1 MLEILD
7 FFKKHGFNNHIIFQ
21 AKLNSYAH
29 GLTADSGER
38 LSVLSYHTDG
48 QREVAYD
55 RHSMLG
61 RLNKAL
67 NDSC

>member
-1 MLEILD
+1 MGLMTILSLEA
-7 FFKKHGFNNHIIFQ
+7 F
-21 AKLNSYAH
+21 LNSYAH
-29 GLTADSGER
+29 GLTADSDER
-38 LSVLSYHTDG
+38 LSVLSYYTDG

-61 RLNKAL
+61 RLNQAL